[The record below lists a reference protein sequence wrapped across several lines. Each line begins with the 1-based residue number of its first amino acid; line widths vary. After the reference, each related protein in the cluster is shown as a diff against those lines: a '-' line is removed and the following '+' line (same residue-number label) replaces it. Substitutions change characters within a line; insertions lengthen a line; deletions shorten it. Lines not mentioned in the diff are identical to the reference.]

1 MTIAAA
7 AMQSGEPAGGVLA
20 RLLPRQVDNGYR
32 GHRLAVWLL
41 IPLVL
46 ARLAM
51 GANGVINTRFVASG
65 PDAIPLST
73 YDPAGAQAVIALF
86 ALLSFSNL
94 LLALQGGV
102 VLVRYRALVPLF
114 YLLLLV
120 QALGVKAVL
129 VLRPMAPAATPGFG
143 VSFTLVL
150 LAATVVGFVL
160 SLAPSAAPSQG
171 VR

>member
-1 MTIAAA
+1 MTGGVA
-7 AMQSGEPAGGVLA
+7 AMPSTERGGGVFE
-20 RLLPRQVDNGYR
+20 RLLPRQLGDTYR
-32 GHRLAVWLL
+32 GHRLAIWLL
-41 IPLVL
+41 VPLVL

-94 LLALQGGV
+94 LLALQGGI

-120 QALGVKAVL
+120 QALGVKALL
-129 VLRPMAPAATPGFG
+129 VLRPIAPAATPGFG
-143 VSFTLVL
+143 VSLTFVL
-150 LAATVVGFVL
+150 LAVTIVGFVL
-160 SLAPSAAPSQG
+160 SLAPSAAPSKG